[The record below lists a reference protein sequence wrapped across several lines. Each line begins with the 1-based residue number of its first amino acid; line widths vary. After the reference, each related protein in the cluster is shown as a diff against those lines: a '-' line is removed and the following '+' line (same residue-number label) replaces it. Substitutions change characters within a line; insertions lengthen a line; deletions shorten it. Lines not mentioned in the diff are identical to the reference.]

1 MPFASSLDRKT
12 AGQRHCSVINK
23 SPRRVHD
30 PKSVGSIYLP
40 CFALAFSQA
49 TTPAK
54 TMYILAGRLFDATN
68 ESVRENQVV
77 VIEGER
83 IKTVGSAA
91 SVKIPAGATVVDLS
105 KATVLPGLIDCHTHL
120 GSRSDRIR

>member
-1 MPFASSLDRKT
+1 MIRKALVLFT
-12 AGQRHCSVINK
+12 CLTST
-23 SPRRVHD
+23 
-30 PKSVGSIYLP
+30 
-40 CFALAFSQA
+40 LAFSQA

-54 TMYILAGRLFDATN
+54 TTYILAGRLFGATN

-83 IKTVGSAA
+83 IKTVASAA

-120 GSRSDRIR
+120 GSRSDRYDEMI